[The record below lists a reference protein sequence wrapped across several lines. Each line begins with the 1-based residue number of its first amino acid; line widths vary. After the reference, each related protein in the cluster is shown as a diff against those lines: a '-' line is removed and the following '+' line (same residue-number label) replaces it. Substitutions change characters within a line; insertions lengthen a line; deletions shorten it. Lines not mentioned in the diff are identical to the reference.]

1 MKPPAQTFAGVFTD
15 FKLVKT
21 RNVAQVI
28 VEVPI
33 EAADQALATLGGL
46 PRADQSPWVAVARLN
61 CTSVNPPQ
69 EAGACR
75 KAIAENK
82 ALADGQPNP
91 HALPG
96 AFAVAYLC
104 RCTTILRRSGLE
116 AARKHD
122 GALASEL
129 AAEVVRLWCRVESR
143 AAITP
148 GSEPAER
155 WHSLDMS
162 SSEPYEQWL
171 HGGPN
176 AA

>member
-33 EAADQALATLGGL
+33 EAADHALATLGGL

-61 CTSVNPPQ
+61 CTSVNPPA
-69 EAGACR
+69 ECR
-75 KAIAENK
+75 KAAAQDQ

-96 AFAVAYLC
+96 ALAVEL
-104 RCTTILRRSGLE
+104 L
-116 AARKHD
+116 
-122 GALASEL
+122 SE
-129 AAEVVRLWCRVESR
+129 
-143 AAITP
+143 TP
-148 GSEPAER
+148 GFYAA
-155 WHSLDMS
+155 L
-162 SSEPYEQWL
+162 
-171 HGGPN
+171 GPS

>member
-33 EAADQALATLGGL
+33 EAADHALATLGGL
-46 PRADQSPWVAVARLN
+46 PRADQSPWVAIARLN
-61 CTSVNPPQ
+61 CTSVNPPAESEKPQLKIRHWPMASQIHMRCQ
-69 EAGACR
+69 EPSLWSFFQKHPDFTPLWDRA
-75 KAIAENK
+75 
-82 ALADGQPNP
+82 
-91 HALPG
+91 
-96 AFAVAYLC
+96 
-104 RCTTILRRSGLE
+104 RRE
-116 AARKHD
+116 HD

-155 WHSLDMS
+155 WASI
-162 SSEPYEQWL
+162 EAEYEQWQR
-171 HGGPN
+171 N
-176 AA
+176 AV

>member
-33 EAADQALATLGGL
+33 EAADQALAALGGL

-61 CTSVNPPQ
+61 CTSVNPPAEAERSRLKIKHWPMASQIHMKCQ
-69 EAGACR
+69 EPT
-75 KAIAENK
+75 
-82 ALADGQPNP
+82 LWTFMQQHSD
-91 HALPG
+91 
-96 AFAVAYLC
+96 FAPLWHQ
-104 RCTTILRRSGLE
+104 
-116 AARKHD
+116 AAQEYD

-129 AAEVVRLWCRVESR
+129 AAEVVRNWCQVGTR
-143 AAITP
+143 AAIIP

-155 WHSLDMS
+155 WHTL
-162 SSEPYEQWL
+162 EAEYEQWQR
-171 HGGPN
+171 N
-176 AA
+176 RSAA

>member
-69 EAGACR
+69 EAEP
-75 KAIAENK
+75 AEK
-82 ALADGQPNP
+82 QSLKIKHWPMASQIHMRCQEPSLWIFMQRHPD
-91 HALPG
+91 
-96 AFAVAYLC
+96 FAPLWG
-104 RCTTILRRSGLE
+104 R

-155 WHSLDMS
+155 WASI
-162 SSEPYEQWL
+162 EAEYEQWQR
-171 HGGPN
+171 N